1 MIQTNMAT
9 RLLLRKLTSDELA
22 EAEVYASNL
31 AYPKSSVD
39 REKLL
44 SDLSVSLFHYY
55 YESTD
60 ILLMDGAFPVEIDEA
75 MVGFEFNVGPYEIQD
90 TLGLERFYQERR
102 KRNQSRDP
110 KRRYIPIADRM
121 VEEGRLGRPTNVGW
135 YRYPGGKGK
144 VDDPLVED
152 LVAEESHFAKVAR
165 REFSVEEIQE
175 RVICALVN
183 ASADRFDEFPDLTIY
198 DLDLVINECL
208 SFPVTQGG
216 LIFYANKIG
225 LEKVSDRISVF
236 AQEDPIIWKLSSH
249 FSRLRIEN

>member
-31 AYPKSSVD
+31 AYPNSAVD

-44 SDLSVSLFHYY
+44 SNLSVSLFHYY

-75 MVGFEFNVGPYEIQD
+75 MVGFGFNVGPYEIQD

-102 KRNQSRDP
+102 KRIPIQDP

-152 LVAEESHFAKVAR
+152 LVAEESHFAKVTR

-183 ASADRFDEFPDLTIY
+183 ASANRFDEFPELTIC
-198 DLDLVINECL
+198 DLDCVISECL
-208 SFPVTQGG
+208 GFPVTQGG

-225 LEKVSDRISVF
+225 LEKISEKISMF
-236 AQEDPIIWKLSSH
+236 AKEDPVIWKLSSH
-249 FSRLRIEN
+249 FSRLQI